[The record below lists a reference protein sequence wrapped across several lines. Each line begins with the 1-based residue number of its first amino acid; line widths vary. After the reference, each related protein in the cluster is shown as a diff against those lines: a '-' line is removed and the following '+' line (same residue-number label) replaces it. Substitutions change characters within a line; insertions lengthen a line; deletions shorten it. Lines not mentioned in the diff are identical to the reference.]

1 MYKGLILLCIIVY
14 PSYNIGT
21 DSLFV
26 FAIKMKPFIC
36 LLLLTLLSACSSVP
50 PKPVVKSEMPSVSY
64 QGRGAAAGPMLMG
77 ALGPA
82 GIAVGF
88 AIDVGI
94 GKDIGEAMEKSKD
107 QGFQLVTAQFAQ
119 QYADV
124 LTATLLKVDF
134 QAQRGD
140 DELAFATVELLL
152 VTAEGEQSLCL
163 QTEPGSLPQLK
174 ETSLGWSLIANAIKA
189 RNTCGSD

>member
-1 MYKGLILLCIIVY
+1 
-14 PSYNIGT
+14 
-21 DSLFV
+21 
-26 FAIKMKPFIC
+26 MKLFIC
-36 LLLLTLLSACSSVP
+36 LLLFALLSACSSVP

-94 GKDIGEAMEKSKD
+94 GKDIAAALEESKD
-107 QGFQLVTAQFAQ
+107 QGFQLVTTQIAQ
-119 QYADV
+119 QYPDV
-124 LTATLLKVDF
+124 SSATLLKVDF

-152 VTAEGEQSLCL
+152 VSAEGEQLLCL
-163 QTEPGSLPQLK
+163 QTEPGNLPQLK
-174 ETSLGWSLIANAIKA
+174 ETSLGWSLITKAITA
-189 RNTCGSD
+189 RQACPND